1 MAKKAPSVKVLKYIK
16 AVSEGKTKK
25 EAVALAGYKPSVT
38 SANIEQMDSYKT
50 LSVKDSLLSHIS
62 LEAITK
68 RHKEIIMSQNEA
80 VAINA
85 IKLGYERIEPETN
98 TVVDNDKVTVILK

>member
-38 SANIEQMDSYKT
+38 SAIVESTDVYKS
-50 LSVKDSLLSHIS
+50 LSVKDSILKHIS
-62 LEAITK
+62 LDEISKIHTK
-68 RHKEIIMSQNEA
+68 IMRSDNEA